1 MHLRAP
7 ILAHL
12 LSCFICASLKPE
24 KGQCLSQTG
33 ARLMPPSLPKKA
45 ELVCDR
51 FRECPELLGRPQ
63 DSLDSPRLL
72 GPVAGLA
79 FLEPELGLGNQRA

>member
-33 ARLMPPSLPKKA
+33 TRLMPPSLPKKA

-51 FRECPELLGRPQ
+51 LGSAQNCLAGPKIPWT
-63 DSLDSPRLL
+63 PRDC
-72 GPVAGLA
+72 
-79 FLEPELGLGNQRA
+79 